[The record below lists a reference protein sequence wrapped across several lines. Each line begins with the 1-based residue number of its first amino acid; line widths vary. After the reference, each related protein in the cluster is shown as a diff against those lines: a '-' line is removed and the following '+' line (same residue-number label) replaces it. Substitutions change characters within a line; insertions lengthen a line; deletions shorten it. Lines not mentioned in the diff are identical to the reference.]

1 MNHRIKKLGLGT
13 VQWGLPYGVANST
26 GVTKPEVVREIL
38 LKASFSGVRCLDTGS
53 LYGDAEMVLGMN
65 SLEEFSVVTKTPHF
79 STSKITEVEITQLKQ
94 AFDNSLSML
103 SCEKVYGLLVHNA
116 QDIFVPGGKEI
127 VLAMRQFKNEGR
139 VEKIGVS
146 VYDTAQIDEILKV
159 FKPDLIQLPLSVLD
173 QRMLSSGHLEI
184 LKNEGVEIHVRS
196 AFLQGL
202 LLMSLDEIPEF
213 FKPIKPLLA
222 RWHAAARDQGLTV
235 NQAALIF
242 VRDIPLVDKVV
253 IGVNS
258 LEQFNSCVE
267 DFSTEASFDSVGL
280 GCDNPLYLNP
290 SLWEIQ

>member
-13 VQWGLPYGVANST
+13 VQWGIPYGVANST
-26 GVTKPEVVREIL
+26 GVTKPEVVRESL
-38 LKASFSGVRCLDTGS
+38 LKALFSGVRCLDTGS

-65 SLEEFSVVTKTPHF
+65 PLEEFNVVTKTPHF
-79 STSKITEVEITQLKQ
+79 STSKITKVEITQLRQ

-116 QDIFVPGGKEI
+116 QDILVPGGKEI
-127 VLAMRQFKNEGR
+127 VLAMRQLKDEGR

-146 VYDTAQIDEILKV
+146 VYDTAQVDEILNV

-173 QRMLSSGHLEI
+173 QRMLSSGHLEM

-242 VRDIPLVDKVV
+242 VRDIPFVDKVV

>member
-1 MNHRIKKLGLGT
+1 
-13 VQWGLPYGVANST
+13 
-26 GVTKPEVVREIL
+26 
-38 LKASFSGVRCLDTGS
+38 
-53 LYGDAEMVLGMN
+53 
-65 SLEEFSVVTKTPHF
+65 
-79 STSKITEVEITQLKQ
+79 
-94 AFDNSLSML
+94 ML
-103 SCEKVYGLLVHNA
+103 
-116 QDIFVPGGKEI
+116 F
-127 VLAMRQFKNEGR
+127 F
-139 VEKIGVS
+139 
-146 VYDTAQIDEILKV
+146 
-159 FKPDLIQLPLSVLD
+159 DLIQLPLSVLD
-173 QRMLSSGHLEI
+173 QRMLSSGHLEM

-242 VRDIPLVDKVV
+242 VRDIPFVDKVV

-267 DFSTEASFDSVGL
+267 DFSTEASFDAVGL